1 MAKNLLTAL
10 QVKQAKPKEKEYLLG
25 DGGNLFVRIRPNGSK
40 YFEVIVRINSKKRRI
55 SLGDATIISLEQAR
69 KLCEKELIRL
79 KGLPKGMENKI
90 DFDTAS
96 NDFLEIKQKQW
107 SQDHYKKALIY
118 FKIFIEYFGKMEVG
132 KINKSDILRS
142 LAKYEK
148 EQKRASFV
156 KATNI
161 LKVFFAW
168 AIEKNFC
175 EYNPASTINT
185 FALFGKSKEAHHPH
199 LNDLPKVI
207 ALKNSIVNYWG
218 SYQLRLCAL
227 LQLYTAERPSEA
239 RLATWDEFDLDKG
252 VWTIP
257 AERNNVDKKGK
268 TGISMEISLSSQI
281 LKAMREWADMSAE
294 LKGFVFKSPK
304 SSLRPLNEASGVGML
319 KNLGYNT
326 SNVID
331 MHGFR
336 GTFSTIANELYDEHG
351 FAPHIID
358 SCLGHKQKDKIEAA
372 YNHASFKTQKAK
384 LLQWWGDKLGE
395 I

>member
-79 KGLPKGMENKI
+79 K
-90 DFDTAS
+90 
-96 NDFLEIKQKQW
+96 
-107 SQDHYKKALIY
+107 ALIY
-118 FKIFIEYFGKMEVG
+118 FKLFIEYFGKMEVG

-199 LNDLPKVI
+199 LNDLSKVI

-227 LQLYTAERPSEA
+227 LQLYTAVRPSEA

-358 SCLGHKQKDKIEAA
+358 SCLGYGVVRA
-372 YNHASFKTQKAK
+372 
-384 LLQWWGDKLGE
+384 
-395 I
+395 